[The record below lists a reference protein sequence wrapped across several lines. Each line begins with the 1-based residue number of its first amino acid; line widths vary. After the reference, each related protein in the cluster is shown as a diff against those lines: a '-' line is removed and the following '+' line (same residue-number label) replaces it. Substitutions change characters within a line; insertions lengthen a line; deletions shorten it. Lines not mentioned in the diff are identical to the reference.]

1 MGVIRR
7 KVVCP
12 YCDARTLLGD
22 CPIVATNRMQEG
34 GQFGADLADY
44 ATDDPWAAAA
54 SPGRDRYPV
63 LWRPSPPEEPAQD
76 PYRTWWRR
84 LWDALVGSQQDEPDE
99 PEVIRPVSSYGFPRQ
114 DLPARACTRCGNP
127 LPDDIAERPVR
138 KIGIVGTTGAGKSLF
153 LRAILTEAGEQQKLA
168 PWGVRDFQV
177 DEESAARLRDQYQS
191 VHDVEPTNP
200 ADAPEANFR
209 PFIARA
215 TLGTDKVLLFF
226 YDIDGETLLDR
237 GLRARHAPFLYRPYG
252 LIFLID
258 PMMIGPVRKLLPA
271 SPNYQR
277 LVRQSTLVSA
287 CVSDL
292 EERAAATPIAI
303 ALSKSD
309 LVEEA
314 QVGGYR
320 FVFRQRPGDDDT
332 WEHRAAEMAEI
343 NREVRGILHSVDMH
357 DLTALADRLGR
368 TAPVTFHAVAAVG
381 FTPQVVDG
389 AVDLRDAKPL
399 RCLEPLIAILSP
411 WLREKI
417 RNADR

>member
-1 MGVIRR
+1 MSVIRS

-12 YCDARTLLGD
+12 YCDARILLGD
-22 CPIVATNRMQEG
+22 CPIVATNRMQDG
-34 GQFGADLADY
+34 GQFGADLGDQA
-44 ATDDPWAAAA
+44 ADDPWAGARG
-54 SPGRDRYPV
+54 PWRDRYHV
-63 LWRPSPPEEPAQD
+63 LWRPSPPDEPAREA
-76 PYRTWWRR
+76 YRTWWQR
-84 LWDALVGSQQDEPDE
+84 LWDALIGSQRDEPDE
-99 PEVIRPVSSYGFPRQ
+99 PETIRPVSWYGFPRQ

-153 LRAILTEAGEQQKLA
+153 LRAILAEAADQQKLA
-168 PWGVRDFQV
+168 PWGVKDFEV

-226 YDIDGETLLDR
+226 YDIDGETLLSR
-237 GLRARHAPFLYRPYG
+237 SLRARYAPFLYRPFG

-258 PMMIGPVRKLLPA
+258 PMMIGPIRKMLPA
-271 SPNYQR
+271 NPNYQR

-292 EERAAATPIAI
+292 EERAATTPIAVT
-303 ALSKSD
+303 LSKSD

-314 QVGGYR
+314 QVAGYR

-332 WEHRAAEMAEI
+332 LEHRAAEMAEI
-343 NREVRGILHSVDMH
+343 NQEVRGILNSADMH
-357 DLTALADRLGR
+357 DLTALADRLGPM
-368 TAPVTFHAVAAVG
+368 APVTYHAVAAVG
-381 FTPQVVDG
+381 FTPQIIDG
-389 AVDLRDAKPL
+389 APDLRDAKSL
-399 RCLEPLIAILSP
+399 RCLEPLIAVLSP
-411 WLREKI
+411 WVRGKI
-417 RNADR
+417 RDTER